1 MAVHQI
7 SLALSSWPN
16 LCFLDSISVFYYTEA
31 VMNDAKARFALLSVG
46 AAVATLALKFT
57 AYVLTGSVGILSDAL
72 ESLVNLAGALIALTA
87 LKIAAR
93 PADTTHP
100 YGHDKAEYF
109 SSGVEGTLILIAAAS
124 IAYAA
129 IERLLAPVPLERLN
143 WGLVV
148 AGSASLLNLI
158 VARAL
163 LSASKRYDSIT
174 LEADARHLLTDVWTS
189 VGVIAG
195 LLALTVTGWQWLDA
209 LVALAVAGHI
219 VITGVSLVRRSIDGL
234 MDYNLPADELAQ
246 LEGVLRNHHDQFV
259 AYHRLRARKSGP
271 RRFID
276 LHLVVPGVQT
286 VQAAHD
292 LCERLEAEIEAV
304 LPNASVTIHVEPAE
318 DAASW
323 DEEEHRTLAM
333 H

>member
-1 MAVHQI
+1 
-7 SLALSSWPN
+7 
-16 LCFLDSISVFYYTEA
+16 
-31 VMNDAKARFALLSVG
+31 MNDAKARFALLSVG

-57 AYVLTGSVGILSDAL
+57 AYGLTGSVGILSDAL

-93 PADTTHP
+93 PADKTHP

-109 SSGVEGTLILIAAAS
+109 SSGAEGMLILIAAAS

-129 IERLLAPVPLERLN
+129 IGRLVHPVALTQLD
-143 WGLVV
+143 WGL
-148 AGSASLLNLI
+148 AITGGASLLNFI

-163 LSASKRYDSIT
+163 LSASRRYDSIT

-189 VGVIAG
+189 VGVVSGLIA
-195 LLALTVTGWQWLDA
+195 LALTGWHWLDP
-209 LVALAVAGHI
+209 LIALAIAGHI
-219 VITGVSLVRRSIDGL
+219 IIAGVGLVRRSVDGL
-234 MDYNLPADELAQ
+234 MDYNLPSEELAQ
-246 LEGVLRNHHDQFV
+246 IEKILKENQDHFV

-276 LHLVVPGVQT
+276 LHLVVPGART

-292 LCERLEAEIEAV
+292 LCERLEREIEAV
-304 LPNASVTIHVEPAE
+304 LPRASVTIHVEPAE

-323 DEEEHRTLAM
+323 DEEEHRTVAM
-333 H
+333 N

>member
-1 MAVHQI
+1 
-7 SLALSSWPN
+7 
-16 LCFLDSISVFYYTEA
+16 
-31 VMNDAKARFALLSVG
+31 MNDAKARFALLSVG

-57 AYVLTGSVGILSDAL
+57 AYALTGSMGILSDAL
-72 ESLVNLAGALIALTA
+72 ESFVNLAGALIALTA

-93 PADTTHP
+93 PADKTHP

-109 SSGVEGTLILIAAAS
+109 SSGAEGTLILVAAAS

-129 IERLLAPVPLERLN
+129 IERLLYPVPLAQLS
-143 WGLVV
+143 WGLLVT
-148 AGSASLLNLI
+148 GSASLLNFV

-174 LEADARHLLTDVWTS
+174 LEADAKHLLTDVWTS
-189 VGVIAG
+189 VGVISG
-195 LLALTVTGWQWLDA
+195 LVALTFTGWQWLDPVLA
-209 LVALAVAGHI
+209 LGVAGHI
-219 VITGVSLVRRSIDGL
+219 VITGVGLIRRSIDGL

-246 LEGVLRNHHDQFV
+246 LEGILKDHRDQFV
-259 AYHRLRARKSGP
+259 EYHQLRTRKSGP

-276 LHLVVPGVQT
+276 LHLVVSGTQT

-292 LCERLEAEIEAV
+292 LCERLETQIEAA